1 MSDDE
6 FLKELFT
13 EIVTKPEPR
22 RLRTTWQT
30 VESRIQKR
38 ECYDGMTYWRVRF
51 LRRTY
56 PVFSLAEARALLA
69 FLREFRRDAS
79 TENVLGHPVIHLT

>member
-1 MSDDE
+1 
-6 FLKELFT
+6 
-13 EIVTKPEPR
+13 
-22 RLRTTWQT
+22 
-30 VESRIQKR
+30 
-38 ECYDGMTYWRVRF
+38 MTYWRVRF

-69 FLREFRRDAS
+69 FLRQFPWDAS